1 MGPVGAIPSSLHRT
15 PCASVPGCL
24 GCSGMPG
31 EPAPR
36 QAAVW
41 RAWRTAWCPPTA
53 YCFLDTQE
61 PCGRCRRLNL
71 TCEARH
77 SAHDHSKS
85 RSRPTVGM
93 AKVSTILASTATIAT
108 TAGASSGTHA
118 LAHAHKYQAHVPK
131 VPSNKKKRNSQA
143 GGDGGGGSMIPA
155 LQASH
160 GGLSSPAE
168 GPHGG
173 RSRGA
178 RPSTWLSPLL

>member
-1 MGPVGAIPSSLHRT
+1 
-15 PCASVPGCL
+15 
-24 GCSGMPG
+24 
-31 EPAPR
+31 
-36 QAAVW
+36 
-41 RAWRTAWCPPTA
+41 
-53 YCFLDTQE
+53 
-61 PCGRCRRLNL
+61 
-71 TCEARH
+71 
-77 SAHDHSKS
+77 
-85 RSRPTVGM
+85 M
-93 AKVSTILASTATIAT
+93 AKVSTILASTATIAA
-108 TAGASSGTHA
+108 TAGAPSGTHA

-155 LQASH
+155 LQATH